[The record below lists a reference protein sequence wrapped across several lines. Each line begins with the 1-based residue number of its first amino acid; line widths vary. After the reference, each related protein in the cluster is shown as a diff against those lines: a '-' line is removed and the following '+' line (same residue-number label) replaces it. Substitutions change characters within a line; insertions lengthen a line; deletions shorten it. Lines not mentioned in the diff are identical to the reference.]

1 MLSKILLIQ
10 NNLEFNYVESKK
22 KLFRNYI
29 KILWYPVSFKI
40 KNYDNYIIASN
51 FLKLELKNN
60 CDINYEYS
68 FNIFLKKID
77 SVIRKEIP
85 FYDAKI
91 NILQNARGELKN
103 FLDFYYNEFAKLDY
117 LIKNFKFNKIC
128 IFETNEKKKFDLRL
142 NYILTLIKKKIKIQ
156 KISISFGLLNL
167 NKKLIFYHNHNL
179 LPDFLKKQS
188 FLKKIKDEI
197 KFFKNNKSIAKKKKI
212 LLFDATKE
220 IVDIFNQHK
229 TSSNIMYLNS
239 FYDNSKNLNISD
251 NSKLIISKQL
261 KKFLN
266 KKKINFYKKK
276 TIINLKEF
284 FFDFIN
290 YLYPITYS
298 AANNILK
305 KLAYLN
311 QKNNFETCISTYE
324 NFCANIAHD
333 YFVNNNKK
341 YLALSHGGTIG
352 HYINSPRVPYY
363 NLTTNLYSFYQSFSK
378 RNTDYMNEIIKKN
391 QDKNFN
397 IIEIPHIKMTY
408 IKKKLNFQKNKKKEI
423 VYFASPLDGYLD
435 SKFGTH
441 NEFDIL
447 KIREKFFNCTNKF
460 IINYRQGYYSE
471 INNKYTEYLLKKN
484 NQINILSSKIKI
496 EEILNKNSIIICEG
510 NSTAIIESLLTNNPI
525 ILFQRKFPKF
535 NKESLDL
542 LSKRVLIL
550 KNTNEILNFFDNF
563 DKNIIRLNSLNNND
577 KSFLEKFY
585 NYHNLKKNLINQSI
599 NNFLRNKI

>member
-1 MLSKILLIQ
+1 M
-10 NNLEFNYVESKK
+10 NKK
-22 KLFRNYI
+22 KL
-29 KILWYPVSFKI
+29 
-40 KNYDNYIIASN
+40 
-51 FLKLELKNN
+51 
-60 CDINYEYS
+60 
-68 FNIFLKKID
+68 
-77 SVIRKEIP
+77 
-85 FYDAKI
+85 
-91 NILQNARGELKN
+91 
-103 FLDFYYNEFAKLDY
+103 
-117 LIKNFKFNKIC
+117 
-128 IFETNEKKKFDLRL
+128 
-142 NYILTLIKKKIKIQ
+142 
-156 KISISFGLLNL
+156 
-167 NKKLIFYHNHNL
+167 
-179 LPDFLKKQS
+179 
-188 FLKKIKDEI
+188 
-197 KFFKNNKSIAKKKKI
+197 
-212 LLFDATKE
+212 
-220 IVDIFNQHK
+220 
-229 TSSNIMYLNS
+229 
-239 FYDNSKNLNISD
+239 
-251 NSKLIISKQL
+251 
-261 KKFLN
+261 
-266 KKKINFYKKK
+266 NFYKKK

-290 YLYPITYS
+290 YLYPITYNT
-298 AANNILK
+298 ANNILK

-311 QKNNFETCISTYE
+311 KKNNFEACISTYE
-324 NFCANIAHD
+324 NFYANIAHD

-363 NLTTNLYSFYQSFSK
+363 NLTTNLYSFYQSFS
-378 RNTDYMNEIIKKN
+378 II
-391 QDKNFN
+391 
-397 IIEIPHIKMTY
+397 T
-408 IKKKLNFQKNKKKEI
+408 LKKEI

-441 NEFDIL
+441 NEFNIL

-484 NQINILSSKIKI
+484 NQINIVSSKIKI

-550 KNTNEILNFFDNF
+550 KNANEILNFFDNF